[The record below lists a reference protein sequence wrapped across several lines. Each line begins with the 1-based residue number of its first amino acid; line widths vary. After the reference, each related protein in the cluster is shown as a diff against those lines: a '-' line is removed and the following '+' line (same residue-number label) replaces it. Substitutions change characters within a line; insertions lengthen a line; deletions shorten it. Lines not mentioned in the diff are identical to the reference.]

1 MIVIEWHLLVYIIIN
16 LLVFIWAVT
25 RDGNTGF
32 LDLGSDR
39 FWAFGFFWLV
49 AIISTLIYGGIYW
62 W

>member
-25 RDGNTGF
+25 RDGDAGF
-32 LDLGSDR
+32 LLGSYR
-39 FWAFGFFWLV
+39 FWAFVFFLLV